1 MCAVGGSTELVSP
14 CLAPEYSGSW
24 EHADVVYTVKGQK
37 AGELHSLIAL
47 VDIISYPSCSGSV
60 QEPCSCV
67 CVSGEPVYEA
77 CLNKVEK
84 ILYRK
89 VTKAPEA
96 ADMDFY
102 AFSYYYDRAVDLGV
116 IGRKLTLKL
125 MLTTCTQQITVL
137 KWDVC
142 EAPLLINCVENM

>member
-1 MCAVGGSTELVSP
+1 M
-14 CLAPEYSGSW
+14 
-24 EHADVVYTVKGQK
+24 
-37 AGELHSLIAL
+37 
-47 VDIISYPSCSGSV
+47 

-89 VTKAPEA
+89 VTKVPEA

-125 MLTTCTQQITVL
+125 TLTTCTQQIPVL
-137 KWDVC
+137 MSDFC
-142 EAPLLINCVENM
+142 EAPVD

>member
-1 MCAVGGSTELVSP
+1 MYAVR
-14 CLAPEYSGSW
+14 
-24 EHADVVYTVKGQK
+24 GQK

-47 VDIISYPSCSGSV
+47 VDVFFFTHHAVGACRNLAA
-60 QEPCSCV
+60 V

-77 CLNKVEK
+77 CLTKVEK

-125 MLTTCTQQITVL
+125 MLTACTLQFPVI
-137 KWDVC
+137 KSDIH
-142 EAPLLINCVENM
+142 EAPLLINGVENI